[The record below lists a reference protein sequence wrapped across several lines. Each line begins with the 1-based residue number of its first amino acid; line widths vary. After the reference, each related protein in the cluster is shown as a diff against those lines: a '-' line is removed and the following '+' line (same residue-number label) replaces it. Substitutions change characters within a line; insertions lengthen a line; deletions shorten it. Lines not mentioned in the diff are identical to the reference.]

1 MPVVTVKRHG
11 DTATIFVSQGFAF
24 TSMGV
29 VNRPRIT
36 LPGREDTYDPR
47 SLSDVS
53 WEPCTRFAIVPQL
66 YLHMTFKNDK
76 DETTKVAF
84 FPARPAEKTLMY
96 AAVQTLTAA
105 IKRGVCQA
113 RLKIMKDRQISLQM
127 ALHPRLGAASPLRVL
142 IDDVLCMLASFGL
155 E

>member
-1 MPVVTVKRHG
+1 MPVVTVKRQG
-11 DTATIFVSQGFAF
+11 DTATIFVSQGFAY

-53 WEPCTRFAIVPQL
+53 WEPCTRFAVVPQL

-84 FPARPAEKTLMY
+84 FPARPAEVTPMY
-96 AAVQTLTAA
+96 DAAKTLTAA

-113 RLKIMKDRQISLQM
+113 RLKKMISLHM

-142 IDDVLCMLASFGL
+142 VGDVLCLLTSVGL